1 MQNIFKKRNDTMKI
15 QLLVAILAVL
25 SWIRVSFSQDVL
37 SIVASVIITVALIGV
52 IIKKEVIRWKPYIP
66 LRVDITFSLNPYE
79 MVAK

>member
-1 MQNIFKKRNDTMKI
+1 MKI

-52 IIKKEVIRWKPYIP
+52 IIKKEVIR
-66 LRVDITFSLNPYE
+66 
-79 MVAK
+79 